1 MKKFSRRLRFVPVV
15 ALATV
20 TLTSCPVNP
29 ATGERQLILLSENQE
44 IQMGLEYAK
53 QVDASLGLYDNA
65 SLQSY
70 VSEMGLKLAAQSERP
85 NLPWSFK
92 VVDDPVVNA
101 FALPGGPIYM
111 TRGILGYFNSEAEM
125 AAVLGHEIGHV
136 TARHSAEQLSRA
148 QFAQLGLG
156 IGSIFV
162 SEIAAA
168 SDLLGASLGLL
179 FLKFGRDD
187 ERQADDLGLRYMMR
201 GSFEPREMVDVFIM
215 LGRVSEAAGG
225 SGLPGW
231 LSTHPDP
238 GERRE
243 RIEAAIAAGG
253 GSRGGTVGRDRY
265 LSRIDGIVFGEN
277 PRNGFFRGSLF
288 LHPDLEFQIN
298 FPEGWQTQNMP
309 QAVAA
314 LSQEK
319 DAVIQLTLAEGGSA
333 NAAAESLLG
342 KEGIRRGSTS
352 RRSVNGLPARW
363 DYFAVTTQDGKELR
377 GLVVFIEYAGR
388 VYQIL
393 GYTTAERMGSYDTV
407 FQRSL
412 GSFDRLTDREA
423 LNVQPRR
430 IEIVTLDRGMTLDQ
444 FAQRYPSTASL
455 STLALINGVEEGATL
470 AAGQKVKRVTGGVM
484 PQGQ

>member
-1 MKKFSRRLRFVPVV
+1 
-15 ALATV
+15 
-20 TLTSCPVNP
+20 
-29 ATGERQLILLSENQE
+29 
-44 IQMGLEYAK
+44 
-53 QVDASLGLYDNA
+53 
-65 SLQSY
+65 
-70 VSEMGLKLAAQSERP
+70 
-85 NLPWSFK
+85 
-92 VVDDPVVNA
+92 
-101 FALPGGPIYM
+101 
-111 TRGILGYFNSEAEM
+111 
-125 AAVLGHEIGHV
+125 VLGHEIGHV

-148 QFAQLGLG
+148 QVAQLGLG

-201 GSFEPREMVDVFIM
+201 GTYEPREMVDVFVM

-225 SGLPGW
+225 SGLPNW

-238 GERRE
+238 GERRQ
-243 RIEAAIAAGG
+243 RIEAEIAASG

-412 GSFDRLTDREA
+412 SSFDRLTDREA

-430 IEIVTLDRGMTLDQ
+430 IEVVTLDR
-444 FAQRYPSTASL
+444 
-455 STLALINGVEEGATL
+455 
-470 AAGQKVKRVTGGVM
+470 
-484 PQGQ
+484 